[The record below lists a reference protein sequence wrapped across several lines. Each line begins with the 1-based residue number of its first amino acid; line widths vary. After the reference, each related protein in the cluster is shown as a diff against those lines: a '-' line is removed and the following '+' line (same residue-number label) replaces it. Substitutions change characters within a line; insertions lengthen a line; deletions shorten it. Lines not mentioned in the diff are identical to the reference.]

1 MRLAMSDAAAS
12 SGSAD
17 VVIVGTGHGA
27 AQAAIAL
34 RQQGHEGSIMMIGRE
49 QLAPYERPPLSKEYL
64 AGDKTFERIMIRP
77 EKFWADKGV
86 ELRLGSGVT
95 EIDWMRHELTLS
107 DGSHVGYRKLI
118 WAGGADPR
126 RLSIPGANLKGIF
139 YVRNKSDADGMMTAL
154 EAGAKR
160 AVVIGGGYIGLEAAA
175 VLRKMGCEVT
185 VVEMQDRLLARV
197 AGRPVSEFYAEE
209 HTRQGVDIRLS
220 QGVSEI
226 VGDDEAVT
234 GVLLDNGETL
244 PADMVIVGI
253 GIIPAVAPLIAAGA
267 AGSNGVDVDVFCRTT
282 LDDVFAI
289 GDCAAHA
296 NPYADSA
303 VIRLESV
310 QNANDMANT
319 VAKAI
324 AGEKQPY
331 KALPWFWSNQYD
343 LKLQT
348 AGLNTGYDATVLRGD
363 PATRKFTV
371 VYMKEGRPIAFD
383 CVGTMKDYV
392 QARKLLE
399 SEPGKIDPELL
410 ADTDVPIKEM
420 M

>member
-1 MRLAMSDAAAS
+1 MSEAAPSAA
-12 SGSAD
+12 SAD
-17 VVIVGTGHGA
+17 VVIVGTGHGG

-34 RQQGHEGSIMMIGRE
+34 RQQGHEGSILMIGRE
-49 QLAPYERPPLSKEYL
+49 GVAPYERPPLSKEYL
-64 AGDKTFERIMIRP
+64 AGDKTFDRIMIRP

-107 DGSHVGYRKLI
+107 DGSKIGYRKLI
-118 WAGGADPR
+118 WSGGADPR

-139 YVRNKSDADGMMTAL
+139 YVRNKADADGMMAAL

-175 VLRKMGCEVT
+175 VLRKLDCQVT

-197 AGRPVSEFYAEE
+197 AGQPVSEFYAEE

-220 QGVSEI
+220 QGVSE
-226 VGDDEAVT
+226 VLGEDGKVT
-234 GVLLDNGETL
+234 GVLLDNDEVL

-253 GIIPAVAPLIAAGA
+253 GIIPAVAPVIAAGA

-282 LDDVFAI
+282 LDDIYAI

-296 NPYADSA
+296 NPYARSA

-324 AGEKQPY
+324 AGEKEPY

-348 AGLNTGYDATVLRGD
+348 AGLNIGYDAAVLRGD
-363 PATRKFTV
+363 PASRKFTV

-392 QARKLLE
+392 QGRKLLE

-410 ADTDVPIKEM
+410 ADTEVPIKELM
-420 M
+420 